1 MTVINFC
8 FLIVKLTF
16 LQVNEAIEDDSYRSS
31 EDSDFD
37 KKESDSD
44 SVDLSDFLEED
55 EEDLQA
61 LKEEAKQDMS
71 SKKAATRRS
80 TIKKSPKKDSVD
92 DVMEQLENTTLASS
106 ANYSCTYVFPWSQ
119 HREKDG
125 VKDIVHVEFQTAN
138 LPTSYLRLAKVLP
151 GGMKFATCMAAP
163 KWFFEEGYLRTLMGA
178 DWSEDHARVQSRNEM
193 VIQPIRMRTSGLE
206 RWVMGEAQVLDLPF
220 KCIEGDVVP
229 HWGNWRTA
237 GVEDITVT
245 DEMGNQVVHMQ
256 YQRTMSFRLV
266 SMHDNRE
273 RLGGQQ
279 ATVFGYAHG
288 EQP

>member
-1 MTVINFC
+1 M
-8 FLIVKLTF
+8 FLYHDTHL
-16 LQVNEAIEDDSYRSS
+16 LQVNEAIEEESYRSS
-31 EDSDFD
+31 EDSDFNQD
-37 KKESDSD
+37 ESDGS
-44 SVDLSDFLEED
+44 SIALSDFVEED
-55 EEDLQA
+55 EEELQA

-71 SKKAATRRS
+71 SKKAAAHRTTS
-80 TIKKSPKKDSVD
+80 KKSPKKDSVD
-92 DVMEQLENTTLASS
+92 DVIDMLETTALASS
-106 ANYSCTYVFPWSQ
+106 ANYSCTYTFPWSR

-125 VKDIVHVEFQTAN
+125 VKDIVHLEFQLCN

-163 KWFFEEGYLRTLMGA
+163 KWFFEEGYLRTVMGN

-206 RWVMGEAQVLDLPF
+206 HWVMGEAQVLDLPF

-229 HWGNWRTA
+229 HWGNWCTA

-245 DEMGNQVVHMQ
+245 DEMGDQEVHMQ
-256 YQRTMSFRLV
+256 YQCTMSFCLV
-266 SMHDNRE
+266 SVHDNRE

-279 ATVFGYAHG
+279 ASVFGYAHR
-288 EQP
+288 EEP